1 MGPRTSRGLLVT
13 RSARLVRDHSDI
25 VRPHGTS
32 SARFSILKR
41 ASAASRAVG
50 FVEFKVRDTGYS
62 ETVPFIGHL
71 RLQLRVRSVSLFVT
85 RRNTSSQTFVY
96 REV

>member
-41 ASAASRAVG
+41 ASAASRA
-50 FVEFKVRDTGYS
+50 
-62 ETVPFIGHL
+62 IGLSNL
-71 RLQLRVRSVSLFVT
+71 RFRTRVTQKLFPL
-85 RRNTSSQTFVY
+85 
-96 REV
+96 